1 MQPGTPAVSDRV
13 VLYPDPRL
21 RQSAA
26 PVTAFDNGLQVM
38 AGLLRT
44 ALRTIP
50 AIGLAG
56 PHLGIMHRIVAL
68 DSDRAG
74 GGAGLYTNPA
84 VAWASAE
91 TAEHEEGSVSLPGL
105 TAKVTRAA
113 HIRVTFQDLDGAL
126 REEEASGFL
135 AACLQHEI
143 DQLDGTF
150 WLERLSRLKR
160 ERLLARFAKLNR
172 ATPGSIAAPGRPRT
186 ERTSP

>member
-26 PVTAFDNGLQVM
+26 PVTAFDDGLQLM
-38 AGLLRT
+38 AGLLGT

-68 DSDRAG
+68 DTERAG
-74 GGAGLYTNPA
+74 GGVGLYVNPK
-84 VAWASAE
+84 VAWTSAE

-113 HIRVTFQDLDGAL
+113 SLRVTFQDLGGAV
-126 REEEASGFL
+126 REEEATGFL

-143 DQLDGTF
+143 DQLDGLF

-172 ATPGSIAAPGRPRT
+172 AIPGAIAAPGRTRT

>member
-1 MQPGTPAVSDRV
+1 VSDRV
-13 VLYPDPRL
+13 VLYPDQRL

-26 PVTAFDNGLQVM
+26 PVTAFDDGLRQ
-38 AGLLRT
+38 AASLLRT

-56 PHLGIMHRIVAL
+56 PHLGIMRRVVAL
-68 DSDRAG
+68 DTARAG
-74 GGAGLYTNPA
+74 GGAGLYINPA

-105 TAKVTRAA
+105 TAKLSRPARV
-113 HIRVTFQDLDGAL
+113 RVTFQDLDGAL
-126 REEEASGFL
+126 REEEADGFL

-143 DQLDGTF
+143 DQLDGLF

-172 ATPGSIAAPGRPRT
+172 ATPDAIAAPGRLRT
-186 ERTSP
+186 ERTSR

>member
-1 MQPGTPAVSDRV
+1 MSDRV
-13 VLYPDPRL
+13 VLYPDHRL

-26 PVTAFDNGLQVM
+26 PVTVFDDGLRLM
-38 AGLLRT
+38 AGLLRK
-44 ALRTIP
+44 ALSTIP

-56 PHLGIMHRIVAL
+56 PHLGIMLRIVAL
-68 DSDRAG
+68 DIERAG
-74 GGAGLYTNPA
+74 GGAGLYINPA

-91 TAEHEEGSVSLPGL
+91 TTEHEEGSVSLPGL
-105 TAKVTRAA
+105 TARLSRPARV
-113 HIRVTFQDLDGAL
+113 RVTFQDLDGAL
-126 REEEASGFL
+126 REEEADGFL

-143 DQLDGTF
+143 DQLDGLF

-172 ATPGSIAAPGRPRT
+172 ATPGAIAAPGRPRT